1 QENAGETL
9 AESVFSVDTIS
20 DYEPGTLESH
30 GIFKTDI
37 LVVATGNEDVNAEI
51 ALIAKEKGTE
61 RIIASVGSVEHETK
75 LKEEGIS
82 IFSILLS
89 TKTLL
94 RALIEAPGVMSL
106 LTNEEYSL
114 YQINLENPAYNGII
128 LREFPLM
135 G

>member
-1 QENAGETL
+1 MTLPVTLELPEEEYEVRVVHVYQENAGETL

-51 ALIAKEKGTE
+51 ALLAKEKGTE

-82 IFSILLS
+82 IFLS
-89 TKTLL
+89 FCLQK
-94 RALIEAPGVMSL
+94 RCCA
-106 LTNEEYSL
+106 
-114 YQINLENPAYNGII
+114 
-128 LREFPLM
+128 R
-135 G
+135 